1 MKRPSASATQ
11 RLREFAAEF
20 DRLSILALAA
30 GKEFND
36 ELTFILNHA
45 ATSLDTLGPD
55 HPARG
60 ELVELTNAAM
70 RCAETTRCLL
80 MLTERA
86 RAAVRQGKVK
96 AGHAH
101 SGHRISCDETAAAV
115 VEDGVAIL
123 SSVVASQIA
132 THARYGGV
140 VPELA
145 SREHLRAIVPVV
157 RLALEHAGTWL
168 ADLSAIAV
176 TAGPGLVGSLLV
188 GVTYAKALCFR
199 ARHSRSSAS
208 ITSKDT
214 FTRWYSNARD
224 GIRWNIRRWRWW
236 SAAATRIFSKCAK
249 VSATACSARRATM
262 RPERHSTRLAS
273 CSGSVIPADR

>member
-101 SGHRISCDETAAAV
+101 SGNR
-115 VEDGVAIL
+115 
-123 SSVVASQIA
+123 
-132 THARYGGV
+132 
-140 VPELA
+140 EL
-145 SREHLRAIVPVV
+145 V
-157 RLALEHAGTWL
+157 R
-168 ADLSAIAV
+168 
-176 TAGPGLVGSLLV
+176 
-188 GVTYAKALCFR
+188 
-199 ARHSRSSAS
+199 
-208 ITSKDT
+208 
-214 FTRWYSNARD
+214 
-224 GIRWNIRRWRWW
+224 
-236 SAAATRIFSKCAK
+236 
-249 VSATACSARRATM
+249 
-262 RPERHSTRLAS
+262 
-273 CSGSVIPADR
+273 